1 MFKQRMFLIPYDSLH
16 TVMKSSFSWV
26 LLIWRELIVMC
37 AVQTLSLS
45 PCLPCIRVPAAPPSL
60 SLPGYFCP
68 LLSLLTVLY
77 CTVLYCTVLHCT
89 VLLSPLVTGAH
100 QLSSTEISHLVRTL
114 WWGRGRDWP
123 GNKELL
129 SSRVPSN
136 HLFTRFVS
144 ANSLVYYT
152 IVLTHPRCR
161 GRIASEDNTWHT
173 SLWLYTLE

>member
-1 MFKQRMFLIPYDSLH
+1 MIL
-16 TVMKSSFSWV
+16 TVMKSSLSWV
-26 LLIWRELIVMC
+26 FLIWRELIVMC
-37 AVQTLSLS
+37 AEQTLSLS

-77 CTVLYCTVLHCT
+77 CTALYCTSVPACHWRTSAVLHWD
-89 VLLSPLVTGAH
+89 LSLGPDTLMGA
-100 QLSSTEISHLVRTL
+100 
-114 WWGRGRDWP
+114 GRDWP
-123 GNKELL
+123 GNKEFL

-161 GRIASEDNTWHT
+161 GRIASEDNTGNT